1 MVYTVQDV
9 IWGDV
14 PNILQAHA
22 NVRQSG
28 VPNFMSCRIPVQT
41 QLKVQAWKKYLD
53 SYWDRQ
59 LIDLIQFGFPLDFNR
74 SIEIHSTE
82 VNHTSALTYPEHVSQ
97 HISEEIQYGA
107 IWGPFKQLPFP
118 CHVSPFLTRDK
129 PNSNNR
135 RVILDLSFPANHS
148 VNDGVEKDKYLGSYF
163 QLKYPSV
170 DDIVYSLKQLGPDAL
185 LYKIDISRAFRHIRI
200 DPGDLDVLGLKHGDY
215 YIDGTLLFVFR
226 HGSVFFQRCTDAIR
240 YIMKEKFAYPNLHNH
255 IDDLIYTGLPDQI
268 YDSYHTL
275 LCLLR
280 ELGLEISVSKL
291 IEPTTVAVCLGI
303 EINTVNRTLRI
314 PNDKLKDIQQICLDY
329 VTKQKVT
336 KSQYQ
341 SLLGSLLYITKC
353 VKPARFFLNRMLT
366 LLRENTHANYIK
378 LNSEFHRD
386 LNWFNTFLL
395 QYNGITF
402 YDNVP
407 TQATVFLDA
416 SLQGLGGVFHDM
428 IYTLPLPRGFKSY
441 SIVHLEIL
449 NIVVALKIWA
459 PIWKDLTIEIKCDNM
474 AVVEVLNTGCARD
487 VILATCARNIWLL
500 AAMYNVQMTVNHIPG
515 VSNVIADLLSRWQG
529 TATDAVKLHKLLPN
543 FQWVPV
549 HIDHTKLNE
558 DI

>member
-1 MVYTVQDV
+1 M
-9 IWGDV
+9 
-14 PNILQAHA
+14 
-22 NVRQSG
+22 
-28 VPNFMSCRIPVQT
+28 
-41 QLKVQAWKKYLD
+41 
-53 SYWDRQ
+53 
-59 LIDLIQFGFPLDFNR
+59 
-74 SIEIHSTE
+74 
-82 VNHTSALTYPEHVSQ
+82 
-97 HISEEIQYGA
+97 
-107 IWGPFKQLPFP
+107 
-118 CHVSPFLTRDK
+118 
-129 PNSNNR
+129 
-135 RVILDLSFPANHS
+135 
-148 VNDGVEKDKYLGSYF
+148 
-163 QLKYPSV
+163 
-170 DDIVYSLKQLGPDAL
+170 
-185 LYKIDISRAFRHIRI
+185 
-200 DPGDLDVLGLKHGDY
+200 
-215 YIDGTLLFVFR
+215 
-226 HGSVFFQRCTDAIR
+226 
-240 YIMKEKFAYPNLHNH
+240 
-255 IDDLIYTGLPDQI
+255 
-268 YDSYHTL
+268 
-275 LCLLR
+275 
-280 ELGLEISVSKL
+280 
-291 IEPTTVAVCLGI
+291 AVCLGI

-353 VKPARFFLNRMLT
+353 VNPARFFLNRMLM
-366 LLRENTHANYIK
+366 LLRENTHANCIK

-416 SLQGLGGVFHDM
+416 SLQGLGGVFQDM
-428 IYTLPLPRGFKSY
+428 IYTLPLPRGFKRY

-459 PIWKDLTIEIKCDNM
+459 SLWKDLTIEIKCDNM

-487 VILATCARNIWLL
+487 AILATCARNIWLL
-500 AAMYNVQMTVNHIPG
+500 AAMYNVHIIVNHIPG
-515 VSNVIADLLSRWQG
+515 VSNVVADLLSRWQG
-529 TATDAVKLHKLLPN
+529 TATDADKLHKLLPN